1 MDEQTCDLC
10 GSPMQFRSGSNEA
23 LTEGELPA
31 SISSDRWDCTCGRS
45 MISFQSTA
53 SLTVEAVVVPEA
65 PSD

>member
-1 MDEQTCDLC
+1 
-10 GSPMQFRSGSNEA
+10 MQFRSGSNEA